1 MSFNRWRDDN
11 IGLHSYCI
19 KFKTGRL
26 IMRVKDK
33 VTVLTGAGSGIGRAA
48 VVLFAKE
55 GAIVYASDIDDK
67 GLNETLE
74 LCREGR
80 ENVFAAH
87 VDVSIYSDIKKHIDE
102 IAARH
107 GRIDVLIANAGV
119 VRVGQVED
127 FPESDYDLL
136 LNVNMKGTFFL
147 CKAAIPY
154 FKNQKYGSIITLAS
168 VAAHIGQNN
177 HANYCSTKHGVLGFT
192 KALALDMA
200 KYNVRVNSVSPGAT
214 DTPMLRS
221 DVANEARQR
230 GMTFEQIKKEF
241 EEQGVLTRWA
251 GPEEIAAGILF
262 LATEDA
268 SYMTGSDLRIDGGWT
283 TR

>member
-1 MSFNRWRDDN
+1 
-11 IGLHSYCI
+11 
-19 KFKTGRL
+19 
-26 IMRVKDK
+26 MRAKGK
-33 VTVLTGAGSGIGRAA
+33 ITILTGAGSGIGRSTAMLFAREGA
-48 VVLFAKE
+48 VVH
-55 GAIVYASDIDDK
+55 ASDIDEP
-67 GLNETLE
+67 GLEETLE
-74 LCREGR
+74 LCRKGR
-80 ENVFAAH
+80 DNVFISK
-87 VDVSIYSDIKKHIDE
+87 VDVTKYEQVKKHTDYVAE
-102 IAARH
+102 KH

-127 FPESDYDLL
+127 FPEDEYDLL
-136 LNVNMKGTFFL
+136 LNVNMKGTFFS

-154 FKNQKYGSIITLAS
+154 FKRQKAGSIITLTS
-168 VAAHIGQNN
+168 VASHIGQNN

-192 KALALDMA
+192 KALALDLA
-200 KYNVRVNSVSPGAT
+200 RYNVRVNSVSPGAT

-221 DVANEARQR
+221 DVAKEALQR
-230 GMTFEQIKKEF
+230 GMAFEEIKKEF

-251 GPEEIAAGILF
+251 DPKEIAAGILF